1 MIDYLP
7 AVNKS
12 GTLDADKLEDEL
24 KRIASGDKSALAELY
39 GDTYTPI
46 YSYILSFLKN
56 TYDTED
62 VLHDLYVSVFVNAKS
77 YKPGGKPLAWIFAI
91 ARNMSLKKLSERK
104 RKADFEDKD
113 WEKLLV
119 GEGLS
124 LEESSAIKICLTQ
137 LSREEREIVVMHTLA
152 GFMHKEIAKIMSLP
166 LGTVLSKY
174 NRAIKKLRI
183 IYEGRIEDENS
194 RRKLGFRL

>member
-12 GTLDADKLEDEL
+12 RLDADKLEDEL
-24 KRIASGDKSALAELY
+24 LSIASGDKSALARFY

-56 TYDTED
+56 SYDTED
-62 VLHDLYVSVFVNAKS
+62 VLHDLYVSVYVNARS
-77 YKPGGKPLAWIFAI
+77 YKPGGKPMAWVFAI

-104 RKADFEDKD
+104 RTADFEDED
-113 WEKLLV
+113 WEKLLPPDA
-119 GEGLS
+119 LS
-124 LEESSAIKICLTQ
+124 LEESCAVRACLTQ
-137 LSREEREIVVMHTLA
+137 LSRDEREIVVMHTVA
-152 GFMHKEIAKIMSLP
+152 GFMHKEIAAIMSLP

-174 NRAIKKLRI
+174 NRAIKKLRL
-183 IYEGRIEDENS
+183 IYEGRIDDENS
-194 RRKLGFRL
+194 

>member
-12 GTLDADKLEDEL
+12 RLDADKLEDEL
-24 KRIASGDKSALAELY
+24 LSIASGDKTALARFY

-56 TYDTED
+56 SYDTED
-62 VLHDLYVSVFVNAKS
+62 VLHDLYVSVYVNARS
-77 YKPGGKPLAWIFAI
+77 YKPGGKPMAWVFAI

-104 RKADFEDKD
+104 RNADFEDED
-113 WEKLLV
+113 WEKLLPPDA
-119 GEGLS
+119 LS
-124 LEESSAIKICLTQ
+124 LEESCAVRACLTQ
-137 LSREEREIVVMHTLA
+137 LSRDEREIVVMHTVA
-152 GFMHKEIAKIMSLP
+152 GFMHKEIAAIMSLP

-174 NRAIKKLRI
+174 NRAIKKLRL
-183 IYEGRIEDENS
+183 IYEERIDDENS
-194 RRKLGFRL
+194 

>member
-1 MIDYLP
+1 MINYLP

-12 GTLDADKLEDEL
+12 RKRLDADKIESEII
-24 KRIASGDKSALAELY
+24 KMASGDKSALARLY
-39 GDTYTPI
+39 ADTYTPV

-104 RKADFEDKD
+104 RNADFEDED

-119 GEGLS
+119 EDEMS
-124 LEESSAIKICLTQ
+124 LEESSAVRMCLTR
-137 LSREEREIVVMHTLA
+137 LSSDEREIVIMHGVA

-183 IYEGRIEDENS
+183 IYEGRIDDE
-194 RRKLGFRL
+194 

>member
-12 GTLDADKLEDEL
+12 KRLDADMLESEL
-24 KRIASGDKSALAELY
+24 IKIASGDKSALARFY

-56 TYDTED
+56 TYDAED

-77 YKPGGKPLAWIFAI
+77 YKPGGKPMAWIFAI
-91 ARNMSLKKLSERK
+91 ARNMSLKKLNERK
-104 RKADFEDKD
+104 RNADFEDED
-113 WEKLLV
+113 WEKLLP
-119 GEGLS
+119 EDKLS
-124 LEESSAIKICLTQ
+124 LEESCAVRACLTC
-137 LSREEREIVVMHTLA
+137 LNREEREIVVMHTVA

-174 NRAIKKLRI
+174 NRAIKKLRV
-183 IYEGRIEDENS
+183 IYEGRIDDENS
-194 RRKLGFRL
+194 RR

>member
-12 GTLDADKLEDEL
+12 RLDADKLEDEL
-24 KRIASGDKSALAELY
+24 LSIASGDKTALARFY

-56 TYDTED
+56 SYDTED
-62 VLHDLYVSVFVNAKS
+62 VLHDLYVSVYVNARS
-77 YKPGGKPLAWIFAI
+77 YKPGGKPMAWVFAI

-104 RKADFEDKD
+104 RNADFEDED
-113 WEKLLV
+113 WEKLLPPDA
-119 GEGLS
+119 LS
-124 LEESSAIKICLTQ
+124 LEESCAVRACLTQ
-137 LSREEREIVVMHTLA
+137 LSRDEREIVVMHTVA
-152 GFMHKEIAKIMSLP
+152 GFMHKEIAAIMSLP

-174 NRAIKKLRI
+174 NRAIKKLRL
-183 IYEGRIEDENS
+183 IYEGRIDDENS
-194 RRKLGFRL
+194 

>member
-12 GTLDADKLEDEL
+12 RLDADKLEDEL
-24 KRIASGDKSALAELY
+24 LSIASGDKSALARFY

-56 TYDTED
+56 SYDTED
-62 VLHDLYVSVFVNAKS
+62 VLHDLYVNVYVNARS
-77 YKPGGKPLAWIFAI
+77 YKPGGKPMAWVFAI

-104 RKADFEDKD
+104 RNADFEDDD
-113 WEKLLV
+113 WEKLLPPDA
-119 GEGLS
+119 LS
-124 LEESSAIKICLTQ
+124 LEESCAVKACLTQ
-137 LSREEREIVVMHTLA
+137 LSRDEREIVVMHTVA
-152 GFMHKEIAKIMSLP
+152 GFMHKEIAAIMSLP

-174 NRAIKKLRI
+174 NRAIKKLRV
-183 IYEGRIEDENS
+183 IYEGRIDDENS
-194 RRKLGFRL
+194 

>member
-12 GTLDADKLEDEL
+12 RRLDADRLEDEL
-24 KRIASGDKSALAELY
+24 IKIASGDKTALVKFY

-56 TYDTED
+56 SYDAED
-62 VLHDLYVSVFVNAKS
+62 VLHDLYVSVYVNAKN
-77 YKPGGKPLAWIFAI
+77 YKQGGKPMAWVFAI

-104 RKADFEDKD
+104 RTADFGDED
-113 WEKLLV
+113 WEKLLPQDA
-119 GEGLS
+119 LS
-124 LEESSAIKICLTQ
+124 LEEGCAVRACLTQ
-137 LSREEREIVVMHTLA
+137 LSLEEREIVVMHAVA
-152 GFMHKEIAKIMSLP
+152 GFMHKEIAAIMSLP

-174 NRAIKKLRI
+174 NRAIKKLRL

-194 RRKLGFRL
+194 

>member
-12 GTLDADKLEDEL
+12 RRLDADKLESEL
-24 KRIASGDKSALAELY
+24 ISIASGDKSALAQFY
-39 GDTYTPI
+39 GDTYTPV

-77 YKPGGKPLAWIFAI
+77 YKPGGKPMAWIFAI
-91 ARNMSLKKLSERK
+91 ARNMSMKKLTEKK
-104 RKADFEDKD
+104 RSSYFEDED
-113 WEKLLV
+113 WEKLLPDD
-119 GEGLS
+119 ELS
-124 LEESSAIKICLTQ
+124 LEESYAIKTYLTQ
-137 LSREEREIVVMHTLA
+137 LSREEREIVVMHTVA

-174 NRAIKKLRI
+174 NRAIKKLRV
-183 IYEGRIEDENS
+183 IYEGRIDDENS
-194 RRKLGFRL
+194 RR